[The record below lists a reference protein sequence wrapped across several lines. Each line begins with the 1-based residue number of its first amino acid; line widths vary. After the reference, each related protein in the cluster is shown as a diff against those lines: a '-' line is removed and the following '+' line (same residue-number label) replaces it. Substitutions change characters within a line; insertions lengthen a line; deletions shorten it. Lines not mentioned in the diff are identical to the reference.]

1 MKPTISVLL
10 GIAFPLAF
18 VLADPPNDVEAIRGT
33 WEFESIKLDG
43 KPLTPEQ
50 AKTFGP
56 GIVIGPG
63 TISSSD
69 PANRDVKNLYKIDPS
84 KSPPWIT
91 MDKKLVGTNTA
102 SNGKDVKRVI
112 VQKQVGIYKLDGDKL
127 TICWSTK
134 NQAPKFD
141 RTGRVIDTGTS
152 KERPDS
158 FDPEVGTILFAFKRA
173 GK

>member
-1 MKPTISVLL
+1 MKPTICVLFCFAVPL
-10 GIAFPLAF
+10 TLAF
-18 VLADPPNDVEAIRGT
+18 ADPPTDIVAIRGT

-43 KPLTPEQ
+43 KALTPEQ

-69 PANRDVKNLYKIDPS
+69 PSNRDVKNLYKIDPS
-84 KSPPWIT
+84 KSPKWIT
-91 MDKKLVGTNTA
+91 MDKTLVGMNKD
-102 SNGKDVKRVI
+102 SNGKDVKRSV
-112 VQKQVGIYKLDGDKL
+112 VQKQVGIYKLEGDKL

-158 FDPEVGTILFAFKRA
+158 FDADDGTILFVFKRA
-173 GK
+173 AK